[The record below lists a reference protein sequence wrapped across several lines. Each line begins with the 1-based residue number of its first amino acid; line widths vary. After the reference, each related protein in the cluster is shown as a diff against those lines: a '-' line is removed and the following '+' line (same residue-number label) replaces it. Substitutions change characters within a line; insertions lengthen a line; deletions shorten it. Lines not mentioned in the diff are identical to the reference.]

1 MALNLTPEILEK
13 VYELLRVT
21 APFKR
26 WKLPHADEV
35 EFRVKDLGQNMAWY
49 HYEDDIQKMLVKPTH
64 RIELCVM
71 DHRELKLTVESM
83 AHEMV
88 HMRQRLH
95 EDVKTGKRSAPHGK
109 VFKRLAAQVCRAHRL
124 DPAKF

>member
-1 MALNLTPEILEK
+1 MHLTPEILEK
-13 VYELLRVT
+13 AYELLRAT

-35 EFRVKDLGQNMAWY
+35 EFHVCEMKAMAQYWLTARY
-49 HYEDDIQKMLVKPTH
+49 GKPSH
-64 RIELCVM
+64 KIAVCCKGNRDVQ
-71 DHRELKLTVESM
+71 TVNESM
-83 AHEMV
+83 MHEMV
-88 HMRQRLH
+88 HLHQRLH
-95 EDVKTGKRSAPHGK
+95 IDARNGRWSAPHGR